1 MPDIRGGAALTSWGN
16 SWLRSGASFDA
27 AADAIRRAGVGVVR
41 GLADHPDPAPVG
53 WALSALRAGGGRPL
67 RLVLPISGDIRG
79 VPPVTGLAA
88 AAIAAGQLVVGAGL
102 ALLPDP
108 QSAADGGW
116 LAWDVGETT
125 SGYAAPGA
133 QLSTAA
139 AAGALRLAVLEAS
152 ETLLRLDVAR
162 WHPKADSLHSRQRSI
177 VLPPDHEPAAAALA
191 AKAHQLA
198 AILEVARADGSGGA
212 VSAAPA
218 RQRDGTLNTLAVSV
232 REALM
237 VAYSAAGAL
246 RGVES

>member
-1 MPDIRGGAALTSWGN
+1 M
-16 SWLRSGASFDA
+16 
-27 AADAIRRAGVGVVR
+27 VR
-41 GLADHPDPAPVG
+41 GLPDHPDPAPVG
-53 WALSALRAGGGRPL
+53 WALSALRGGGGRPL

-88 AAIAAGQLVVGAGL
+88 AAIEAGQLVVGSGL
-102 ALLPDP
+102 VLLPDLH
-108 QSAADGGW
+108 SVADGGW
-116 LAWDVGETT
+116 LAWDVGETI

-139 AAGALRLAVLEAS
+139 AAGALRLAVLDAS

-162 WHPKADSLHSRQRSI
+162 WHPPKADSLHARQRPI
-177 VLPPDHEPAAAALA
+177 ALPPDHEPAAAALA

-198 AILEVARADGSGGA
+198 AIVEVARADGPGGA
-212 VSAAPA
+212 VTAAPA
-218 RQRDGTLNTLAVSV
+218 RQRDAALNTLAISV